1 MDCGFNNLLFAE
13 ILSFFLVLENKKTLS
28 IIGKAITTMAIA
40 ALIINIPIVIIFF
53 LKHYRLN

>member
-13 ILSFFLVLENKKTLS
+13 ILSFFLVLENKKTLN